1 LVPYAGISKETFKK
15 FNSYTKCVGPDQ
27 DPVEIGFPYGNDVYQ
42 VRFLYDK
49 LDRNGKIQKYTS
61 RGITSDAK
69 LFGQDVF
76 DAGSSKAVTVC
87 EGAKDACSVYEIN
100 GDFPVVAVRGAS
112 TAKAECQRQFEYLNS
127 FEKIVL
133 CFDND
138 AAGENAQKQV
148 ASLFELNKVF
158 IVHLDSRNDVNEYLQ
173 AGEQETFKRLW
184 WNAKR
189 HLPDGITSDFGD
201 IRELLDSE
209 EDKPAVA
216 YPWKTLQEMTYGIRT
231 GELVLLTAQEGIGKT
246 EVIRAIEHKILQD
259 TEEDVNIAIIH
270 LEEPATHTIRRFAG
284 MSVGSP
290 VHLPDNNLTN
300 TEVVEHYK
308 RVVKKNNRVHI
319 YSHYGSDDPDV
330 IKQAIRFLVASCGC
344 RYVFLDH
351 ITKIVTGM
359 DSSSDERRVLD
370 KLMTNFDMM
379 TKELD
384 FSLILVSHINDEGLT
399 RGSRNISKEA
409 LIHIRLDR
417 DLEHPNP
424 KIRNTTSLML
434 KKNRFGANTGPAG
447 KLLWDQRTWTLDE
460 LDEVDEALPGLD

>member
-1 LVPYAGISKETFKK
+1 
-15 FNSYTKCVGPDQ
+15 
-27 DPVEIGFPYGNDVYQ
+27 
-42 VRFLYDK
+42 
-49 LDRNGKIQKYTS
+49 
-61 RGITSDAK
+61 
-69 LFGQDVF
+69 
-76 DAGSSKAVTVC
+76 
-87 EGAKDACSVYEIN
+87 
-100 GDFPVVAVRGAS
+100 
-112 TAKAECQRQFEYLNS
+112 
-127 FEKIVL
+127 
-133 CFDND
+133 
-138 AAGENAQKQV
+138 
-148 ASLFELNKVF
+148 
-158 IVHLDSRNDVNEYLQ
+158 
-173 AGEQETFKRLW
+173 
-184 WNAKR
+184 
-189 HLPDGITSDFGD
+189 
-201 IRELLDSE
+201 
-209 EDKPAVA
+209 
-216 YPWKTLQEMTYGIRT
+216 MTYGIRT